1 MVDPTQEAIGN
12 PNSNSLVKMILCL
25 DFFLLEKAWDGDP
38 IAVVVIVTRM
48 VCAIGPN
55 VNSLPN

>member
-1 MVDPTQEAIGN
+1 
-12 PNSNSLVKMILCL
+12 LVKMILCF